1 MLRSL
6 TLFMAI
12 VWAGANIAAQS
23 QQPSTPGGAS
33 QAPGGAGQQTPT
45 TPRPDPGPSSTPS
58 AQRSSDTAK
67 VTYVGCV
74 RPGTG
79 ADSFVLESASI
90 APAAGSPASSSS
102 APSAVGTSG
111 AGKGMSLNLSARS
124 GTDLKSH
131 LNQRVEVTGTMAA
144 GAGASASSG
153 AGGAT
158 SSSGA
163 AGASSSAGSASG
175 AAGGASSSATAKPM
189 NFNVET
195 VKMVSASCS

>member
-33 QAPGGAGQQTPT
+33 QAPGGAGQQTPA

-79 ADSFVLESASI
+79 SDSFVLESASI
-90 APAAGSPASSSS
+90 APAAGSSASSSS
-102 APSAVGTSG
+102 APSAVGTAG
-111 AGKGMSLNLSARS
+111 AGKGTNLNLSAGA
-124 GTDLKSH
+124 GTDLKTH
-131 LNQRVEVTGTMAA
+131 LNHRVEVTGTMAKPS
-144 GAGASASSG
+144 ASASAS
-153 AGGAT
+153 AGD
-158 SSSGA
+158 
-163 AGASSSAGSASG
+163 AGA
-175 AAGGASSSATAKPM
+175 SATAKPSM
-189 NFNVET
+189 NFTVET
-195 VKMVSASCS
+195 VKMVSATCS

>member
-23 QQPSTPGGAS
+23 QQPSTPGGGS

-45 TPRPDPGPSSTPS
+45 TPRPDSGSSSAPS
-58 AQRSSDTAK
+58 AQRSSSDTAK

-79 ADSFVLESASI
+79 SDSFVLESASM
-90 APAAGSPASSSS
+90 APAGGSSASSSS

-111 AGKGMSLNLSARS
+111 AGKGTTLNLSARS

-131 LNQRVEVTGTMAA
+131 LNQRVEVTGT
-144 GAGASASSG
+144 
-153 AGGAT
+153 
-158 SSSGA
+158 
-163 AGASSSAGSASG
+163 
-175 AAGGASSSATAKPM
+175 TA
-189 NFNVET
+189 
-195 VKMVSASCS
+195 